1 MCQDARPRW
10 AQAWGRRNRIPHLDG
25 VRRGLLP
32 STSEGC
38 QVGVGRCPAVLARSG
53 ERAGVMDT
61 EATRRPGTRQRCQQA
76 LGRSH
81 LGAESTPRIIDT
93 PGSAPLTPLV
103 PANMPRGQQFV
114 WPLIWTVV
122 SISSC
127 QVAKRGTE
135 THTHTQRTE
144 SKTERERDRERK
156 RERESELERER
167 EREKHGGRDRP
178 RDEERPSEE

>member
-127 QVAKRGTE
+127 QVAKRGTLD
-135 THTHTQRTE
+135 THTHTHWQSTWTQG
-144 SKTERERDRERK
+144 SISTTA
-156 RERESELERER
+156 
-167 EREKHGGRDRP
+167 RP
-178 RDEERPSEE
+178 NEAGTAA

>member
-127 QVAKRGTE
+127 QVAKRGT
-135 THTHTQRTE
+135 THISSHIFRPKRAISYWAIVQCTQEFARWYHVCT
-144 SKTERERDRERK
+144 SVFTT
-156 RERESELERER
+156 
-167 EREKHGGRDRP
+167 
-178 RDEERPSEE
+178 